1 MYTTI
6 TPNDAPI
13 RKVLLKGG
21 PGTGKTVK
29 AVQFPKPVLF
39 SFDNNLASISLL
51 DKDIVSNLRI
61 VNPYL
66 DLAGKEIPKTKIWDN
81 FVVLLEKVLADATV
95 RTIIL
100 DSLTTFSSR
109 LMDKV
114 LGTDSPTK
122 APQIQD
128 WGTYHRY
135 MKWLGDELLSNPALD
150 KNVVVIAHELRQE
163 EENKVDN
170 TKSITYT
177 LNMGGSIKDSFDLYF
192 TDCWRTYV
200 RQGISGPPEF
210 RVRTQPTN
218 QFNAKTTLVGVPND
232 FIWDTEKTKI
242 LAQIK

>member
-6 TPNDAPI
+6 LPNDSPI

-29 AVQFPKPVLF
+29 AVQFPSPVLF

-51 DKDIVSNLRI
+51 DKAVIDNLRL
-61 VNPYL
+61 VNPYT
-66 DLAGKEIPKTKIWDN
+66 DLQEKEIPKTKIWDN
-81 FVVLLEKVLADATV
+81 FVVKLEKVLEDKSV
-95 RTIIL
+95 RTIII

-135 MKWLGDELLSNPALD
+135 MKWLGDELLSNPSLD

-163 EENKVDN
+163 EENPD
-170 TKSITYT
+170 KSVNVKYT

-200 RQGISGPPEF
+200 KQGISGPPEF

-232 FIWDTEKTKI
+232 FIWDQEKTKI